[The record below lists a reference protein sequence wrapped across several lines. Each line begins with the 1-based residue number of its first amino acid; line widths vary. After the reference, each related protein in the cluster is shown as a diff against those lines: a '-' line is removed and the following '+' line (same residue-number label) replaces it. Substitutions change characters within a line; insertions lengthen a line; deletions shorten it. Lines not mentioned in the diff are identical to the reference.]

1 MSLPRSQTPGSMY
14 THRPSR
20 NRLFIVEGLMTV
32 AVGLLAAVVL
42 PPSLD
47 KAKFLTPEQRL
58 LVVDRLQRD
67 KPQGSADVDG
77 FSWYQVNRAVF
88 SIQVRPISPQSTFF
102 SPDVSPSSQTWLS
115 ASAYFCLLTALYSFG
130 LFVPT
135 MQVFRRYLIA
145 GRCL

>member
-1 MSLPRSQTPGSMY
+1 
-14 THRPSR
+14 
-20 NRLFIVEGLMTV
+20 MTV

-88 SIQVRPISPQSTFF
+88 SIQVRPISP
-102 SPDVSPSSQTWLS
+102 
-115 ASAYFCLLTALYSFG
+115 
-130 LFVPT
+130 
-135 MQVFRRYLIA
+135 
-145 GRCL
+145 